1 MRFCK
6 ANILDTYLQ
15 IHYILANTK
24 CGESVY
30 LKCHFVFFICFL
42 LLFFFFLIN
51 WNAKLEIKFW
61 FLFLY
66 WSWDIKHK
74 TKWFFDFQNNWT
86 LKFKY
91 EVRFSFFHFNL
102 KNEKPNPLKPILMK
116 LVTISPHVITIK
128 EYEMIK

>member
-30 LKCHFVFFICFL
+30 LKCRFVFFICFL
-42 LLFFFFLIN
+42 LLSFFFFFLIN

-102 KNEKPNPLKPILMK
+102 KNEKPNPLKPILMMK
-116 LVTISPHVITIK
+116 LVTIK
-128 EYEMIK
+128 KYEMIK

>member
-1 MRFCK
+1 MQSKHFR
-6 ANILDTYLQ
+6 
-15 IHYILANTK
+15 YIPANTLHTCK
-24 CGESVY
+24 HKMWWIRVPEVPFCFFY
-30 LKCHFVFFICFL
+30 LFFASFF
-42 LLFFFFLIN
+42 FFFFLIN

-102 KNEKPNPLKPILMK
+102 KNEKRNPLKPILMK

-128 EYEMIK
+128 KYEMIK